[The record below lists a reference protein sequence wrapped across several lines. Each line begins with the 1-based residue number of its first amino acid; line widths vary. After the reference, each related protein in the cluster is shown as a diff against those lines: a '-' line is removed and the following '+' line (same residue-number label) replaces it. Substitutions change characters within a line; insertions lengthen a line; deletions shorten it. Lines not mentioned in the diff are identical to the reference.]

1 MNEIGLDEITAQG
14 ISREGSLP
22 DRTQVALA
30 KKWLAENFTRADR
43 WRRSGSHGFGIGS
56 YGLKHDCEKAVGAY
70 VSNGALIAAAL
81 ALGFPAKRQEAKSPN
96 AFFKIKPIAAL
107 ALQKNRGFDKWNTSK

>member
-1 MNEIGLDEITAQG
+1 MEEIGLEEITAHG
-14 ISREGSLP
+14 ISREGPAP
-22 DRTQVALA
+22 DGAQVALA
-30 KKWLAENFTRADR
+30 KKWLAANFTRADR

-81 ALGFPAKRQEAKSPN
+81 ALGFPAKRQDPKSLN
-96 AFFKIKPIAAL
+96 AFFKIKPLAAL
-107 ALQKNRGFDKWNTSK
+107 ALQKNRGS